1 MAKSSYFVVVGC
13 GRLGALLSSRLSN
26 AGHSVVTVDIQDSA
40 FRQLALEF
48 SGFKVTGDATE
59 MTVLREANIERADC
73 LLAVTDQD
81 NLNLMVAQVAKI
93 MFDVPVVMARVYNP
107 MREAI
112 YKDFGI
118 ATISPT
124 QLSAQT
130 FLDILSQDMQ
140 MAL

>member
-13 GRLGALLSSRLSN
+13 GRLGALLSSQLSS
-26 AGHSVVTVDIQDSA
+26 AGHSVVTIDIQDSA
-40 FRQLALEF
+40 FRHLALEF

-59 MTVLREANIERADC
+59 MTVLRKANIERADC